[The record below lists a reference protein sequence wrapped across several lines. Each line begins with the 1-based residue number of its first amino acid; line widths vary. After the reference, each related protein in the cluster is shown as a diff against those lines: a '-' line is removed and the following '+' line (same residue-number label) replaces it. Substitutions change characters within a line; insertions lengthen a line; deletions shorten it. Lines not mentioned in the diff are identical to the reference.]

1 MMEMDF
7 ISKLNQQW
15 TDIYYLLHYQHKDNI
30 SHQAIRIMQ
39 HIEKQ
44 GEATIG
50 ALAEY
55 LSVSHNTASE
65 HTKRLIQKGF
75 IAKRRSQQDERKVLV
90 FLTQEGRS
98 VLEQHTQ
105 LDKEKLKE
113 IIERMSTSEK
123 ELLEQAFELL
133 SREAKQWQF

>member
-1 MMEMDF
+1 MELNF
-7 ISKLNQQW
+7 INKLNQQW
-15 TDIYYLLHYQHKDNI
+15 TDIYYSLHYKQKDNI
-30 SHQAIRIMQ
+30 SHQAIRLMQ

-65 HTKRLIQKGF
+65 HTKRLIQKGLA
-75 IAKRRSQQDERKVLV
+75 AKRRSQQDERKVLV
-90 FLTQEGRS
+90 VLTKEGRS
-98 VLEQHTQ
+98 VLGQHTQ

-113 IIERMSTSEK
+113 IIERISSSEK
-123 ELLEQAFELL
+123 ELIQQAFEIL
-133 SREAKQWQF
+133 SKEAKQWR

>member
-1 MMEMDF
+1 MELDF
-7 ISKLNQQW
+7 INKLNQQW
-15 TDIYYLLHYQHKDNI
+15 TDIYYSLHYKQKDNI
-30 SHQAIRIMQ
+30 SHQAIRLMQ

-65 HTKRLIQKGF
+65 HTKRLIQKGLA
-75 IAKRRSQQDERKVLV
+75 AKRRSQQDERKVLV
-90 FLTQEGRS
+90 VLTKKGRS

-113 IIERMSTSEK
+113 IIERISPSEK
-123 ELLEQAFELL
+123 VLIQQAFEIL
-133 SREAKQWQF
+133 SKKAKQWR

>member
-1 MMEMDF
+1 MELDF
-7 ISKLNQQW
+7 INKLNQQW
-15 TDIYYLLHYQHKDNI
+15 TDIYYSLHYKQKDNI
-30 SHQAIRIMQ
+30 SHQAIRLMQ

-65 HTKRLIQKGF
+65 HTKRLIQKGLA
-75 IAKRRSQQDERKVLV
+75 AKRRSQQDERKVLV
-90 FLTQEGRS
+90 VLTKEGRS

-113 IIERMSTSEK
+113 IIERISSSEK
-123 ELLEQAFELL
+123 ELIQQAFEIL
-133 SREAKQWQF
+133 SKEAKQWR

>member
-1 MMEMDF
+1 MELDF
-7 ISKLNQQW
+7 INKLNQQW
-15 TDIYYLLHYQHKDNI
+15 TDIYYSLHYKQKDNI
-30 SHQAIRIMQ
+30 SHQAIRLMQ

-55 LSVSHNTASE
+55 LFVSHNTASE
-65 HTKRLIQKGF
+65 HTKRLIQKGLA
-75 IAKRRSQQDERKVLV
+75 AKRRSQQDERKVLV
-90 FLTQEGRS
+90 VLTKEGRS

-113 IIERMSTSEK
+113 IIERISSSEK
-123 ELLEQAFELL
+123 ELIQQAFEIL
-133 SREAKQWQF
+133 SKEAKQWR

>member
-1 MMEMDF
+1 MELDF
-7 ISKLNQQW
+7 INKLNQQW
-15 TDIYYLLHYQHKDNI
+15 TDIYYSLHYKQKDNI
-30 SHQAIRIMQ
+30 SHQAIRLMQ

-65 HTKRLIQKGF
+65 HTKRLIQKGLA
-75 IAKRRSQQDERKVLV
+75 AKRRSQQDERKVLV
-90 FLTQEGRS
+90 VLTKEGRS

-113 IIERMSTSEK
+113 IIERISSSDK
-123 ELLEQAFELL
+123 ELIQQAFEIL
-133 SREAKQWQF
+133 SKEAKQWR

>member
-1 MMEMDF
+1 MELDF
-7 ISKLNQQW
+7 INKLNQQW
-15 TDIYYLLHYQHKDNI
+15 TDIYYSLHYKQKDNI
-30 SHQAIRIMQ
+30 SHQAIRLMQ

-65 HTKRLIQKGF
+65 HTKRLIQKGLA
-75 IAKRRSQQDERKVLV
+75 AKRRSQQDERKVLV
-90 FLTQEGRS
+90 VLTKEGRS

-113 IIERMSTSEK
+113 IIERISSSEK
-123 ELLEQAFELL
+123 ELIQQAFKIL
-133 SREAKQWQF
+133 SKEAKQWR

>member
-1 MMEMDF
+1 MELDF
-7 ISKLNQQW
+7 INKLNQQW
-15 TDIYYLLHYQHKDNI
+15 TDIYYSLHYKQKDNI
-30 SHQAIRIMQ
+30 SHQAIRLMQ

-65 HTKRLIQKGF
+65 HTKRLIQKGLA
-75 IAKRRSQQDERKVLV
+75 AKRRSQQDERRVLV
-90 FLTQEGRS
+90 VLTKEGRS

-113 IIERMSTSEK
+113 IIERISSSEK
-123 ELLEQAFELL
+123 ELIQQAFEIL
-133 SREAKQWQF
+133 SKEAKQWR

>member
-1 MMEMDF
+1 MEMDF
-7 ISKLNQQW
+7 IAKLNQQW
-15 TDIYYLLHYQHKDNI
+15 TDIYYVLHYKHKDNI
-30 SHQAIRIMQ
+30 SHQAIRLMQ

-65 HTKRLIQKGF
+65 HTKRLIQKGLV
-75 IAKRRSQQDERKVLV
+75 AKRRSQQDERKVIV

-105 LDKEKLKE
+105 LDKEKVTE
-113 IIERMSTSEK
+113 IIKRLSTSEK
-123 ELLEQAFELL
+123 EFLNRPLNF
-133 SREAKQWQF
+133 

>member
-1 MMEMDF
+1 MELDF
-7 ISKLNQQW
+7 ITKLNQQW
-15 TDIYYLLHYQHKDNI
+15 TDIYYLLHYKHKDNI
-30 SHQAIRIMQ
+30 SHQAIRLMQ
-39 HIEKQ
+39 HIEKR

-75 IAKRRSQQDERKVLV
+75 AAKRRSHQDERKVFV
-90 FLTQEGRS
+90 FLTQEGRA

-105 LDKEKLKE
+105 LDKEKLKQ

-123 ELLEQAFELL
+123 DLLEQAFELL
-133 SREAKQWQF
+133 SKEAKQWQS

>member
-1 MMEMDF
+1 MELDF
-7 ISKLNQQW
+7 INKLNQQW
-15 TDIYYLLHYQHKDNI
+15 TDIYYSLHYKQKDNI
-30 SHQAIRIMQ
+30 SHQAIRLMQ

-65 HTKRLIQKGF
+65 HTKRLIQKGLA
-75 IAKRRSQQDERKVLV
+75 AKRRSQQDERKVLV
-90 FLTQEGRS
+90 VLTKEGRS

-113 IIERMSTSEK
+113 IIERISASEK
-123 ELLEQAFELL
+123 ELIQQAFEIL
-133 SREAKQWQF
+133 SKEAKQWR

>member
-1 MMEMDF
+1 MELDF
-7 ISKLNQQW
+7 INKLNQQW
-15 TDIYYLLHYQHKDNI
+15 TDIYYSLHYKQKDNI
-30 SHQAIRIMQ
+30 SHQAIRLMQ

-65 HTKRLIQKGF
+65 HTKRLIQKGMA
-75 IAKRRSQQDERKVLV
+75 AKRRSQQDERKVLV
-90 FLTQEGRS
+90 VLTKEGRS

-105 LDKEKLKE
+105 LDKEKLNE
-113 IIERMSTSEK
+113 IIERISSSEK
-123 ELLEQAFELL
+123 ELIQQAFEIL
-133 SREAKQWQF
+133 SKEAKQWR

>member
-1 MMEMDF
+1 MELDF
-7 ISKLNQQW
+7 INKLNQQW
-15 TDIYYLLHYQHKDNI
+15 TDIYYSLHYKQKDNI
-30 SHQAIRIMQ
+30 SHQAIRLMQ

-65 HTKRLIQKGF
+65 HTKRLIQKGLA
-75 IAKRRSQQDERKVLV
+75 AKRRSQQDERKVLV
-90 FLTQEGRS
+90 VLTKKGRS

-113 IIERMSTSEK
+113 IIERISSSEK
-123 ELLEQAFELL
+123 ELIQQAFEIL
-133 SREAKQWQF
+133 SKEAKQWR

>member
-1 MMEMDF
+1 MELDF
-7 ISKLNQQW
+7 INKLNQQW
-15 TDIYYLLHYQHKDNI
+15 TDIYYSLHYKQKDNI
-30 SHQAIRIMQ
+30 SHQAIRLMQ

-65 HTKRLIQKGF
+65 HTKRLIQKGLA
-75 IAKRRSQQDERKVLV
+75 AKRRSQQDERKVLV
-90 FLTQEGRS
+90 VLTKEGRS

-105 LDKEKLKE
+105 LDKEKLNE
-113 IIERMSTSEK
+113 IIERISSSEK
-123 ELLEQAFELL
+123 ELIQQAFEIL
-133 SREAKQWQF
+133 SKEAKQWR

>member
-1 MMEMDF
+1 MELDF
-7 ISKLNQQW
+7 INKLNQQW
-15 TDIYYLLHYQHKDNI
+15 TDIYYSLHYKQKDNI
-30 SHQAIRIMQ
+30 SHQAIRLMQ

-65 HTKRLIQKGF
+65 HTKRLIQKGLA
-75 IAKRRSQQDERKVLV
+75 AKRRSQQDERKVLV
-90 FLTQEGRS
+90 VLTKKGRS

-113 IIERMSTSEK
+113 IIERISPSEK
-123 ELLEQAFELL
+123 VLIQQAFEIL
-133 SREAKQWQF
+133 SKEAKQWR

>member
-1 MMEMDF
+1 MELDF
-7 ISKLNQQW
+7 INKLNQQW
-15 TDIYYLLHYQHKDNI
+15 TDIYYSLHYKQKDNI
-30 SHQAIRIMQ
+30 SHQAIRLMR

-65 HTKRLIQKGF
+65 HTKRLIQKGLA
-75 IAKRRSQQDERKVLV
+75 AKRRSQQDERKVLV
-90 FLTQEGRS
+90 VLTKEGRS

-113 IIERMSTSEK
+113 IIERISSSEK
-123 ELLEQAFELL
+123 ELIQQAFEIL
-133 SREAKQWQF
+133 SKEAKQWR

>member
-1 MMEMDF
+1 MELNF
-7 ISKLNQQW
+7 INKLNQQW
-15 TDIYYLLHYQHKDNI
+15 TDIYYSLHYKQKDNI
-30 SHQAIRIMQ
+30 SHQAIRLMQ

-65 HTKRLIQKGF
+65 HTKRLIQKGLA
-75 IAKRRSQQDERKVLV
+75 AKRRSQQDERKVLV
-90 FLTQEGRS
+90 VLTKEGRS

-113 IIERMSTSEK
+113 IIERISSSEK
-123 ELLEQAFELL
+123 ELIQQAFEIL
-133 SREAKQWQF
+133 SKEAKQWR

>member
-1 MMEMDF
+1 MELDF
-7 ISKLNQQW
+7 INKLNQQW
-15 TDIYYLLHYQHKDNI
+15 TDIYYSLHYKQKDNI
-30 SHQAIRIMQ
+30 SHQAIRLMQ

-65 HTKRLIQKGF
+65 HTKRLIQKGLA
-75 IAKRRSQQDERKVLV
+75 AKRRSQQDERKVLV
-90 FLTQEGRS
+90 VLTKEGRS

-113 IIERMSTSEK
+113 IIERISASEK
-123 ELLEQAFELL
+123 ELIQQALEIL
-133 SREAKQWQF
+133 SKEAKQWR

>member
-1 MMEMDF
+1 MKLDF
-7 ISKLNQQW
+7 INKLNQQW
-15 TDIYYLLHYQHKDNI
+15 TDIYYSLHYKQKDNI
-30 SHQAIRIMQ
+30 SHQAIRLMQ

-65 HTKRLIQKGF
+65 HTKRLIQKGLA
-75 IAKRRSQQDERKVLV
+75 AKRRSQQDERKVLV
-90 FLTQEGRS
+90 VLTKEGRS

-113 IIERMSTSEK
+113 IIERISSSEK
-123 ELLEQAFELL
+123 ELIQQAFEIL
-133 SREAKQWQF
+133 SKEAKQWR